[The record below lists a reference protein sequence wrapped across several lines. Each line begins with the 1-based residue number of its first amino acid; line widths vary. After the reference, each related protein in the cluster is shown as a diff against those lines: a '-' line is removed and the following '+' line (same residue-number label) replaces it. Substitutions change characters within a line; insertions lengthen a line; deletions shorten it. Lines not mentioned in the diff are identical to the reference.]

1 MAKNVTARIRNRQ
14 IVSRLHAGDEHAIAA
29 AYNQAGDKYEAYADG
44 DLQDPIHQG
53 QYAYGDRRIWPF
65 SMTNCEH
72 YVPKA
77 LDRSE
82 FST

>member
-44 DLQDPIHQG
+44 DLQDP
-53 QYAYGDRRIWPF
+53 
-65 SMTNCEH
+65 N
-72 YVPKA
+72 
-77 LDRSE
+77 
-82 FST
+82 